1 MWFILN
7 ETIVNT
13 PKIKR
18 QQVIVKKEAIVISP
32 FLKIFFFAW
41 ENEYLNLLN
50 LIFVF
55 TPDFITYNFAVE
67 NFYNA
72 LFHTVNNFL

>member
-1 MWFILN
+1 MLN
-7 ETIVNT
+7 DMIVKT

-18 QQVIVKKEAIVISP
+18 QQVIVKNEAMVISP
-32 FLKIFFFAW
+32 FLKMFFFAW

-55 TPDFITYNFAVE
+55 TPDFITYNLTVK
-67 NFYNA
+67 NFYNT
-72 LFHTVNNFL
+72 LFHTVNNLF